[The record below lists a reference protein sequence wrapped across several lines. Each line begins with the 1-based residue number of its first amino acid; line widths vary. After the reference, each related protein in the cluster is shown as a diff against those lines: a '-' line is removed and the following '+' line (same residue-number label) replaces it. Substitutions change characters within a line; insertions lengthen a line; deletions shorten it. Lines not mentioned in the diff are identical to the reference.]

1 MPYFIYTSTRGAKR
15 WRIDGQP
22 ELQGVTADPDAL
34 VEMVVAALR

>member
-22 ELQGVTADPDAL
+22 ELQGLPQIPML
-34 VEMVVAALR
+34 WSKWWWRR